1 MAIILS
7 LFFDDY
13 GLPSIGLWIFCF
25 LAAAVSGIFLM
36 LSLWDDDVKRLPKFI
51 SGILAAMFCCLIV
64 SFLSINSFE
73 TIPASGTHIQK
84 ANLKRCTA
92 FKPVNLGNIWDIMK
106 DCRDYDHE
114 RKFKEKIESLD
125 K

>member
-1 MAIILS
+1 MAVILS

-25 LAAAVSGIFLM
+25 LAAAVSGIFFM
-36 LSLWDDDVKRLPKFI
+36 LSLWDDVKRLPKFI

-73 TIPASGTHIQK
+73 TIPASGTQIQK

-92 FKPVNLGNIWDIMK
+92 NKTINLENIKDIMADCKKK
-106 DCRDYDHE
+106 DQE
-114 RKFKEKIESLD
+114 LKFNADIESLA